1 MESSNPPAGESAR
14 HEFVRPVSP
23 VVPYIGG
30 KRNLAERLV
39 EVIEDIE
46 HTTYAE
52 CFMGM
57 GGVFFRR
64 RRKPRVEV
72 INDISRDVANL
83 FRILNRHYPQLMD
96 TLKFQVTS
104 RADFD
109 RLLRVDPDTLTDLER
124 AARFL
129 YLQRLAFGG
138 KVSGRNFGVSPH
150 VRFDLNRLGPMLEEV
165 HDRLSDVSI
174 ECLHW
179 ADFIPRYDGA
189 DTLFYLDPPYWD
201 CETDYGKG
209 VFGKADFDRMAQVLG
224 GIEGKFLLSINDAP
238 EIRRIFHAFRFTEV
252 EVVYSIAE
260 AGAQKVREL
269 IFTNTAPAP
278 RRQASFL

>member
-1 MESSNPPAGESAR
+1 MESSNSRP
-14 HEFVRPVSP
+14 VRPVLP

-39 EVIEDIE
+39 ELIEDID
-46 HTTYAE
+46 HVTYAE

-96 TLKFQVTS
+96 ALKFQITS

-109 RLLRVDPDTLTDLER
+109 RLIQVDPSLLTDLER

-138 KVSGRNFGVSPH
+138 KVSGRSFGVSPH
-150 VRFDLNRLGPMLEEV
+150 VRFDVNRLGPMLEDV
-165 HDRLSDVSI
+165 HDRLADVSI

-179 ADFIPRYDGA
+179 ADFIPRYDSP

-209 VFGKADFDRMAQVLG
+209 VFGKADFDRMAHVLA
-224 GIEGKFLLSINDAP
+224 GIQGKFLLSINDAP
-238 EIRRIFHAFRFTEV
+238 EIRRIFEAFRFTEV
-252 EVVYSIAE
+252 EVTYSISE
-260 AGAQKVREL
+260 AAPTKVQEL
-269 IFTNTAPAP
+269 IFTNTEPAP
-278 RRQASFL
+278 KRQASLL